1 MQIFTNTWYVFRN
14 STNELTPYGT
24 YTLSKAAIQQHL
36 IWFDF
41 TFKAQNIR
49 HSRSSTPKYTNTST
63 KQRTRRNTSTKRKNT
78 QKTTNT
84 KQQD

>member
-49 HSRSSTPKYTNTST
+49 HSRSSTPKYKT
-63 KQRTRRNTSTKRKNT
+63 KNT
-78 QKTTNT
+78 QKHKYKKKEHTENYKYKTTRLG
-84 KQQD
+84 K